1 MKKTITN
8 NLLWHTEDEEHI
20 DSTMVI
26 SLPIEQSLIVEI
38 NDNIEE
44 LAEELEAVDSN
55 HLTVVYYT
63 IDKNAYSINIARSQL
78 GVLQYSDEDID
89 ATLKI
94 VEMVM
99 QGFISLMKMRDDVYE
114 FLKANTNIATR
125 IYDLTFHDIL
135 DFCSNVDEVTYPDDV
150 KRTIIHTTSK
160 LLPDEVKKNFNACK
174 DTKKK
179 HDIFTADLCDYVTNE
194 GYYVCDLWY
203 GGQTGLY
210 ETHLGMVVEDMMYES
225 GKTYE
230 EITRVV
236 GRYYAEALGECISEM
251 VESVTA
257 LYPTI
262 KFKSHGIS
270 SPKFYNYETD
280 TLIISTDDIAVIY
293 KALLLSTVVDE
304 EDQDS
309 WYAWKKRV
317 TTGVDGYIPFHK
329 MTDFNKPIA
338 NWTEAQKATLLSYLV
353 YMADKDERF
362 EYISI
367 NYTGYLK

>member
-1 MKKTITN
+1 
-8 NLLWHTEDEEHI
+8 
-20 DSTMVI
+20 
-26 SLPIEQSLIVEI
+26 
-38 NDNIEE
+38 
-44 LAEELEAVDSN
+44 
-55 HLTVVYYT
+55 
-63 IDKNAYSINIARSQL
+63 
-78 GVLQYSDEDID
+78 LQYLDEDID
-89 ATLKI
+89 ATLRI

-99 QGFISLMKMRDDVYE
+99 RGFISLMKMRDDVYE

-179 HDIFTADLCDYVTNE
+179 HDIFTTDLCDYVTNE
-194 GYYVCDLWY
+194 NYYACDLWY
-203 GGQTGLY
+203 SGQTGLY
-210 ETHLGMVVEDMMYES
+210 QTQLGMIVEDMMYES
-225 GKTYE
+225 GETYE
-230 EITRVV
+230 EITRIVS
-236 GRYYAEALGECISEM
+236 RYYAEALGECISEM

-262 KFKSHGIS
+262 ELKSHGIS

-293 KALLLSTVVDE
+293 KAMMLSVEFGGEDE
-304 EDQDS
+304 DS

-338 NWTEAQKATLLSYLV
+338 NWTEAQKETMLSYLV

-362 EYISI
+362 EDISI
-367 NYTGYLK
+367 NYTGYLGGDK